1 MLFYTSNE
9 DEGSPEAMI
18 HNVDTGITYRLG
30 VHDSDEGPMPV
41 VELIMPAL
49 VPGQLL
55 PRQLFRG
62 AQAVEFWRALL
73 YCNPWNGASV
83 APRVFLDRVA
93 GSVQEPAS
101 SDNDLPF

>member
-9 DEGSPEAMI
+9 DEDAPEATI
-18 HNVDTGITYRLG
+18 HNTDTGITYTLG
-30 VHDSDEGPMPV
+30 LEYLPNEGRIPIVRMR
-41 VELIMPAL
+41 
-49 VPGQLL
+49 VPGEAPLVL
-55 PRQLFRG
+55 PRRLFAG

-93 GSVQEPAS
+93 GVVQETVP
-101 SDNDLPF
+101 DNGMPF

>member
-1 MLFYTSNE
+1 MLFYTANE
-9 DEGSPEAMI
+9 GEDAPEATI
-18 HNVDTGITYRLG
+18 HNVDTGITYRLALRDFDDG
-30 VHDSDEGPMPV
+30 RMPV

-55 PRQLFRG
+55 PRRLFAG

-83 APRVFLDRVA
+83 APRVFLDKLA
-93 GSVQEPAS
+93 GAVQEPAS